1 MNKLKFDTIGNIGD
15 NWLIASCGKDINDDK
30 EYIVTTDYVH
40 CSELSAWSAK
50 EYAVLFANAPAM
62 VLLMIDFIDG
72 KLTAKATKPMMESI
86 LDKIK
91 QEATAKE
98 VRP

>member
-1 MNKLKFDTIGNIGD
+1 MNKLKFDTAENIGE

-40 CSELSAWSAK
+40 CSELSDWSAM
-50 EYAVLFANAPAM
+50 EYAVLFANAPDM
-62 VLLMIDFIDG
+62 VYLMIDFVDR
-72 KLTAKATKPMMESI
+72 KLTVKEARSRMEAI

-91 QEATAKE
+91 REATNKE
-98 VRP
+98 